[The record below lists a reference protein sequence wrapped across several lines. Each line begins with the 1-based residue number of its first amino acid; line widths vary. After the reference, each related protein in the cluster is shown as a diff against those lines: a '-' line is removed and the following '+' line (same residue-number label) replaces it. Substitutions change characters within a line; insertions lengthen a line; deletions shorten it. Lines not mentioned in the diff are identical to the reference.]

1 MINSKVVRV
10 SVCVTDLSLPSTV
23 SPHLVSSSGTE
34 TGAAGAT
41 VELVCRVG
49 GDPPPEV
56 FWRRVEP
63 PGELPLGRMALEES
77 SQVLR
82 IHHVAPEDQG
92 VYSCQAE
99 NPVGSVAANI
109 TLNVHCECVCV
120 CVCVCE

>member
-1 MINSKVVRV
+1 MCCLYV
-10 SVCVTDLSLPSTV
+10 TV
-23 SPHLVSSSGTE
+23 SPHLVSSSGTV

-56 FWRRVEP
+56 FWRRVHPE
-63 PGELPLGRMALEES
+63 GDLPLGRMALEES

-109 TLNVHCECVCV
+109 TLNVHCKLFYGSYGTFLLYCILYSEK
-120 CVCVCE
+120 

>member
-1 MINSKVVRV
+1 M
-10 SVCVTDLSLPSTV
+10 
-23 SPHLVSSSGTE
+23 SPHLVSSSGTV

-56 FWRRVEP
+56 FWRRLEP
-63 PGELPLGRMALEES
+63 PGELPLGRMATEEK

-92 VYSCQAE
+92 VYLCQAE
-99 NPVGSVAANI
+99 NPVGSTTANI
-109 TLNVHCECVCV
+109 TLNVHCEYLLWLVTLLSCVV
-120 CVCVCE
+120 RKSIIVSPFPIFPPFYR